1 MTSSS
6 RKSSLSSSRLL
17 SLVSSFG
24 ASTERSGIAAAL
36 GAAVFLGL
44 TPVLGKIALAL
55 GVAPLA
61 VVAWRTGLAT
71 LLLLIP
77 IALLQR
83 RYLYI
88 FPAGLLGCGLAG
100 LLNGAGSILFYM
112 ALQRLEASV
121 GQLLFSLYPFFV
133 ALWMIVDGQTP
144 SRLTFAR
151 IALAIGGVLLLTTF
165 QARPSDPVGIL
176 MMLGAA
182 ALYALHLPI
191 NQRVLYEVPPPTVT
205 LYTLI
210 AMTAVVVPAFVV
222 FGRGTM
228 ITPTAWYPI
237 LGLTLVTLLS
247 RLSLFLGVKQIGGMQ
262 TAVLGLAEILVTV
275 SFSGLWLHETLSA
288 LQWVGAATLVSSLL
302 LVRFEHP
309 APRRAD
315 MKGWFAWI
323 RPPRLPRDAPWSPH
337 E

>member
-1 MTSSS
+1 
-6 RKSSLSSSRLL
+6 
-17 SLVSSFG
+17 
-24 ASTERSGIAAAL
+24 
-36 GAAVFLGL
+36 VFLGL
-44 TPVLGKIALAL
+44 TPVLGKIALIL

-71 LLLLIP
+71 LMLLVP
-77 IALLQR
+77 IALLRR

-88 FPAGLLGCGLAG
+88 FPAGLLGCALAG

-133 ALWMIVDGQTP
+133 ALWMIVDGQMP

-151 IALAIGGVLLLTTF
+151 ISLAVLGVLLLTTF
-165 QARPSDPVGIL
+165 QARPSDPVGII
-176 MMLGAA
+176 MMLAAA

-205 LYTLI
+205 LYTLM
-210 AMTAVVVPAFVV
+210 AMTAVVVPAFLL
-222 FGRGTM
+222 FGRGASVA
-228 ITPTAWYPI
+228 PAAWYPI
-237 LGLTLVTLLS
+237 LGLTLVTCLS

-262 TAVLGLAEILVTV
+262 TAVLGLAEIVVTV
-275 SFSGLWLHETLSA
+275 VFSSLWLRETLSVV
-288 LQWVGAATLVSSLL
+288 QWIGAATLISSLL
-302 LVRFEHP
+302 LVRLEPP

-323 RPPRLPRDAPWSPH
+323 RPPRLPRGAPWAPH